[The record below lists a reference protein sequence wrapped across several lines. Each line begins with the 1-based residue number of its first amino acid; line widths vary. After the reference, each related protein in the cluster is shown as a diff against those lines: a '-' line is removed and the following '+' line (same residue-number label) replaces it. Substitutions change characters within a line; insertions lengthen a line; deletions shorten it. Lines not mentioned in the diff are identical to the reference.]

1 MLNWLYEEVQ
11 ETCKYCSLGKRQNYN
26 YNSCALISGSDHGSS
41 KYDTTQVSHTVWT
54 FGISSHGQI
63 INNVIYMLFEVM
75 WEKKQMISKAQCS
88 PGPQNTMETQ
98 AMASKLGSYQYTP
111 PSSSPEHT

>member
-1 MLNWLYEEVQ
+1 MKK
-11 ETCKYCSLGKRQNYN
+11 CKKHANIAVWANVKTTTTTAVRS
-26 YNSCALISGSDHGSS
+26 SVALIMVPQSM
-41 KYDTTQVSHTVWT
+41 TQHRCPILYGHLGLVHMVR
-54 FGISSHGQI
+54 I